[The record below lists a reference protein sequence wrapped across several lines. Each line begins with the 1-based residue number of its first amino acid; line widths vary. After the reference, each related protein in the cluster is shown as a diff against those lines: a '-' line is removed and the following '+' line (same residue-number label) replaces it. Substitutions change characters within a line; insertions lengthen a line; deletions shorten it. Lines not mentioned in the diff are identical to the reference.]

1 MKKIIPLKDIHV
13 PVPGPDEV
21 YSFKILNEI
30 FYFEGLKKLLGAADI
45 SKAGD
50 RTTDLAPKN
59 AMDREAARAILASL
73 TLQYLYDN
81 PLTADD
87 GSVDSV
93 MRAGYEIDLELF
105 QSIAHMTM
113 GDLKDHLLASNGTR
127 VAAIGLALTP
137 VMASALTKLMDVH
150 ELVYLPGK
158 IFRPTKAR
166 TLIGTPKTLSFRLQ
180 PNHPKDNLDAI
191 SMMVYN
197 DLAMGMGDC
206 LIGVNPSDGSVDNIA
221 AMLWHID
228 KLRRETGAPT
238 QICVLGHIKSQLTA
252 LKQGAPVE
260 ILFQSFAGTD
270 ETLTGEFDVTVEFL
284 DQAVETMKNEGPLKD
299 IADQFMYFETGQGS
313 EMTYRKHNGMDM
325 ATCEA
330 LCYGLCRRYDPF
342 MVNNAT
348 GFIGPETHLNDFE
361 LMVSTLQDHF
371 MGKLLGLPMG
381 ISPSYTLHSNS
392 HLEGQQMA
400 VQLATAAGANFFM
413 DIYLGTDRML
423 AHFVNS
429 GHDDQTLREI
439 YHRNPAP
446 EFLQWAV
453 QKGIYIQHTDG
464 NVERGPNWGNPRLFI
479 KSDLEFQRLHEA
491 TPNAPGF
498 ENAGPRPAH
507 KVQEVIRINQSVGR
521 EAVHSHLKPELFTG
535 FTFREFV
542 STAVDHAEHLKNPE
556 VGSKLSKTD
565 LDSLSAE
572 GNDVQIIIT
581 DGLSAEAVH
590 HNVPDM
596 IPVLMDGLKSRH
608 YSLGEPIV
616 THFGRVKLAE
626 CISDV
631 LDCNVAILLAG
642 ERPGGDALS
651 SKSMSAYL
659 VLKLKDEK
667 ARKAAAIYSEHEKIR
682 YEYTLITNI
691 YQGGLPPIEGGSV
704 VAEKVMEIL
713 ENQAAGNRLEDLL
726 KAQKS
731 V

>member
-1 MKKIIPLKDIHV
+1 
-13 PVPGPDEV
+13 
-21 YSFKILNEI
+21 
-30 FYFEGLKKLLGAADI
+30 
-45 SKAGD
+45 
-50 RTTDLAPKN
+50 
-59 AMDREAARAILASL
+59 
-73 TLQYLYDN
+73 
-81 PLTADD
+81 
-87 GSVDSV
+87 
-93 MRAGYEIDLELF
+93 
-105 QSIAHMTM
+105 
-113 GDLKDHLLASNGTR
+113 
-127 VAAIGLALTP
+127 
-137 VMASALTKLMDVH
+137 
-150 ELVYLPGK
+150 
-158 IFRPTKAR
+158 
-166 TLIGTPKTLSFRLQ
+166 
-180 PNHPKDNLDAI
+180 
-191 SMMVYN
+191 
-197 DLAMGMGDC
+197 
-206 LIGVNPSDGSVDNIA
+206 
-221 AMLWHID
+221 
-228 KLRRETGAPT
+228 
-238 QICVLGHIKSQLTA
+238 
-252 LKQGAPVE
+252 
-260 ILFQSFAGTD
+260 
-270 ETLTGEFDVTVEFL
+270 
-284 DQAVETMKNEGPLKD
+284 
-299 IADQFMYFETGQGS
+299 
-313 EMTYRKHNGMDM
+313 
-325 ATCEA
+325 
-330 LCYGLCRRYDPF
+330 
-342 MVNNAT
+342 
-348 GFIGPETHLNDFE
+348 
-361 LMVSTLQDHF
+361 
-371 MGKLLGLPMG
+371 MG

-542 STAVDHAEHLKNPE
+542 STAIDHAEHLKNPE

-565 LDSLSAE
+565 LESLSAE

-608 YSLGEPIV
+608 YSLGKPIV

-726 KAQKS
+726 KAQKN